1 MDALIT
7 ALLDPG
13 AYPHPVDEV
22 QVVQTHISTVLL
34 AGEFAYKIK
43 KPVSLGFLDF
53 STLES
58 RRHFCFEELRINRRF
73 APRLYLD
80 VVAIARGEDGVLR
93 MAGEGEL
100 VEVALRMRRFAAGAL
115 LAEHVAR
122 EELPAGI
129 WRALGRAIA
138 ALHETLPRAPAD
150 DPEGHG
156 LPAHLRDAVAENFR
170 QVRPY
175 LRDVGDITAL
185 NAVED
190 AAWRRW
196 RHLETLLQRRY
207 EAGEVRECHGD
218 LHLGNLVMIDG
229 AVLPFDAIEFNPRLR
244 WIDRMSE
251 IAFLL
256 MDCEARACR
265 AGGIVAL
272 NAWLEAGADYPGLA
286 LLDFFRCYRAM
297 VRAKVALL
305 ATRPPAESGGKPLE
319 DYRRY
324 TAIAA
329 SALAGRGRFLAIT
342 CGVSGSGKSTL
353 AETLAAGLEA
363 IRLRSDVVRK
373 RLFGLPPEADTR
385 APGMPDIYGPDT
397 GSRTFA
403 RLEELAATVLAAGY
417 PVIVDATFMH
427 RPLRERFRALARR
440 LGVPFH
446 VLLCQADPA
455 ELRRRVAARQGDAS
469 EADLAVLESQLAA
482 WEPPD
487 AAVEE
492 GVIEVSARRVEE
504 LVAVLRPRAGDHAG
518 D

>member
-1 MDALIT
+1 MDALIA

-13 AYPHPVDEV
+13 AYPHPVDDV
-22 QVVQTHISTVLL
+22 QIVETHISTVLL

-53 STLES
+53 STLEA

-80 VVAIARGEDGVLR
+80 VVAIARGADGRLC

-100 VEVALRMRRFAAGAL
+100 VEVALRMRRFPAGEL

-122 EELPAGI
+122 EDLPRAA
-129 WRALGRAIA
+129 WRTLGRDIA
-138 ALHETLPRAPAD
+138 ALHETLPRAPRD
-150 DPEGHG
+150 DNEGHG

-175 LRDVGDITAL
+175 LRELADLTAL

-190 AAWRRW
+190 AAWLRW
-196 RHLETLLQRRY
+196 RRLETLLQRRY

-229 AVLPFDAIEFNPRLR
+229 RALPFDAIEFNARLR

-256 MDCEARACR
+256 MDCEARSR
-265 AGGIVAL
+265 REGGMIAL
-272 NAWLEAGADYPGLA
+272 NAWLESSGDYAGLT

-305 ATRPPAESGGKPLE
+305 ATRPPAEPGGQPLV

-324 TAIAA
+324 AAIAA
-329 SALAGRGRFLAIT
+329 SSLAGRPLFLAIT
-342 CGVSGSGKSTL
+342 CGVSGSGKSTI
-353 AETLAAGLEA
+353 AEALAARLEA
-363 IRLRSDVVRK
+363 IRVRSDVERK

-385 APGMPDIYGPDT
+385 ASGMPDIYGPQA
-397 GSRTFA
+397 GERTFA
-403 RLEELAATVLAAGY
+403 RLAELAETVILAGY

-427 RPLRERFRALARR
+427 RPSRDRFRALAAR

-446 VLLCQADPA
+446 VLLCSADPA
-455 ELRRRVAARQGDAS
+455 ELRRRVESRQGDAS
-469 EADLAVLESQLAA
+469 EAGIAVLESQLAA

-487 AAVEE
+487 ASCEDGVVEVVDRGLE
-492 GVIEVSARRVEE
+492 ALAALLSGGA
-504 LVAVLRPRAGDHAG
+504 ADDAGG
-518 D
+518 